1 MKTKQL
7 VLGAVSVAA
16 GMLTACH
23 DDHQGASSPPPPPP
37 HQSQSL
43 DTAQVL
49 ALAQQPSETSNP
61 MPVNGGAVV
70 INDTSETSA
79 PITVNAM

>member
-1 MKTKQL
+1 MKTKL
-7 VLGAVSVAA
+7 LWLGVAGFSLSVGLLA
-16 GMLTACH
+16 ACH
-23 DDHQGASSPPPPPP
+23 DDRDNASTPPPPT
-37 HQSQSL
+37 SVSD

-49 ALAQQPSETSNP
+49 ALAKQTSETSTA
-61 MPVNGGAVV
+61 MRVNDGAFT